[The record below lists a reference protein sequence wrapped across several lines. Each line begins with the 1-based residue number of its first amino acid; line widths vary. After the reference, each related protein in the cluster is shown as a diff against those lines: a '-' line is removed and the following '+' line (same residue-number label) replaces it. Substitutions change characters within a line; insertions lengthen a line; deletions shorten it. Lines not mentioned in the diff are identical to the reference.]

1 MASILPDKKGP
12 GDVVLECCLE
22 GVESA
27 SQARSG
33 GAHRIELCAN
43 LAQGGVTPS
52 AGDIEGALL
61 AVRDSRT
68 RVHVLIRPRPGDFV
82 YSVLEKQ
89 VMEKDV
95 SAAVKAGAHGV
106 VIGALLEDGSI
117 DLETTERLVQVAK
130 AAAAA
135 ATLAATA
142 AAKAAC
148 SITFHRAFDC
158 CTTDE
163 TTAMESLVRLGV
175 DRVLTSGRHE
185 SAWDGRAVISRLVEA
200 SGGRIGILPGA
211 GITHGNVK
219 QLLLHTGAKEV
230 HVGSACQ
237 DNVPRTALREDA
249 IVCLGFMGEGSAA
262 AGLKRVSAGR
272 VSEMLTTIAEGMS

>member
-1 MASILPDKKGP
+1 MASIVPDGEDP
-12 GDVVLECCLE
+12 DDVVLECCLE

-61 AVRDSRT
+61 AVRGSRT

-130 AAAAA
+130 TAVAS
-135 ATLAATA
+135 AATA
-142 AAKAAC
+142 AVC

-158 CTTDE
+158 CTTDQV
-163 TTAMESLVRLGV
+163 TAMESLVRLGV

-185 SAWDGRAVISRLVEA
+185 SAWDGRAVISGLVEA
-200 SGGRIGILPGA
+200 SRGRIGILPGA

-219 QLLLHTGAKEV
+219 QLLLHTGVKEV

-237 DNVPRTALREDA
+237 ENFPRTVLREDA
-249 IVCLGFMGEGSAA
+249 TVCLGFVEEGSAA
-262 AGLKRVSAGR
+262 GGLKRVSAGR
-272 VSEMLTTIAEGMS
+272 VSEMLAIIAEGTS

>member
-1 MASILPDKKGP
+1 GFRPLDTRPQDTQDVMASIVPDGKGP

-61 AVRDSRT
+61 AVRGSRT

-106 VIGALLEDGSI
+106 VIG
-117 DLETTERLVQVAK
+117 
-130 AAAAA
+130 
-135 ATLAATA
+135 
-142 AAKAAC
+142 
-148 SITFHRAFDC
+148 
-158 CTTDE
+158 
-163 TTAMESLVRLGV
+163 
-175 DRVLTSGRHE
+175 
-185 SAWDGRAVISRLVEA
+185 
-200 SGGRIGILPGA
+200 
-211 GITHGNVK
+211 
-219 QLLLHTGAKEV
+219 
-230 HVGSACQ
+230 
-237 DNVPRTALREDA
+237 
-249 IVCLGFMGEGSAA
+249 
-262 AGLKRVSAGR
+262 
-272 VSEMLTTIAEGMS
+272 

>member
-1 MASILPDKKGP
+1 MASIVPDGKDP

-43 LAQGGVTPS
+43 LTQGGVTPS

-61 AVRDSRT
+61 AVRGSRT

-106 VIGALLEDGSI
+106 VIGALLEDGNI

-130 AAAAA
+130 
-135 ATLAATA
+135 A

-163 TTAMESLVRLGV
+163 VAAMESLVRLGV

-185 SAWDGRAVISRLVEA
+185 SAWDGRAVISRLIAA

-237 DNVPRTALREDA
+237 ENVPTTALREDA
-249 IVCLGFMGEGSAA
+249 TVCLGFVGEGSAA

-272 VSEMLTTIAEGMS
+272 VSEMLTILAEGMS

>member
-1 MASILPDKKGP
+1 MASIVPDGKDP

-61 AVRDSRT
+61 AVRGSRT

-106 VIGALLEDGSI
+106 VIGALLEDGNI

-130 AAAAA
+130 
-135 ATLAATA
+135 A

-163 TTAMESLVRLGV
+163 VAAMESLLAGV
-175 DRVLTSGRHE
+175 LLLNVQHHSASWYRRRVMVPGVVSV
-185 SAWDGRAVISRLVEA
+185 AVA
-200 SGGRIGILPGA
+200 GA

-237 DNVPRTALREDA
+237 ENVPTTALREDA
-249 IVCLGFMGEGSAA
+249 TVCLGFVGEGSAA

-272 VSEMLTTIAEGMS
+272 VSEMLTILAEGMS

>member
-1 MASILPDKKGP
+1 MASIVPDGKGTV
-12 GDVVLECCLE
+12 DVVLECCLE

-61 AVRDSRT
+61 AVRGSHT

-106 VIGALLEDGSI
+106 VIG
-117 DLETTERLVQVAK
+117 VAK

-135 ATLAATA
+135 AATA
-142 AAKAAC
+142 AAKDAC

-163 TTAMESLVRLGV
+163 VAAMESLVRLGV

-211 GITHGNVK
+211 GVTHGNVK

-237 DNVPRTALREDA
+237 EKVPRTALREDA
-249 IVCLGFMGEGSAA
+249 TVCVGLVGEGSAA

-272 VSEMLTTIAEGMS
+272 VCEMLTIIAEGMS